1 MNKNNEIIDKFVDA
15 YFEEPDKTLKEIFK
29 EYTEGFSEDK
39 TKEYTFIEA
48 WGKSIDDSNVIITSK
63 SSGYSYKIDKFAK
76 GDKLKFYSSVISTWR
91 QCTHVLPEEM
101 FDAWYVTREL
111 KL

>member
-39 TKEYTFIEA
+39 TKEYKEWF
-48 WGKSIDDSNVIITSK
+48 K
-63 SSGYSYKIDKFAK
+63 
-76 GDKLKFYSSVISTWR
+76 
-91 QCTHVLPEEM
+91 
-101 FDAWYVTREL
+101 
-111 KL
+111 